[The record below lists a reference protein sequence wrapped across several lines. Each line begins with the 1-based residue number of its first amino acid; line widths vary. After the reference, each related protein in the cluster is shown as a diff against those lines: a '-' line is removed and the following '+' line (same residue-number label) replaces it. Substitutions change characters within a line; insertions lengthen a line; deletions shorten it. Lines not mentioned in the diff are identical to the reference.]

1 MRENDGGGGGGGA
14 GGLAAAAHGMDAG
27 GCDSGDCYCAKVP
40 RNASSFMMEEHHLD
54 TRRRR
59 QHHHPHQQQ
68 QQQHHRHHHHQ
79 LQQQQHQQQHDDSGT
94 LIEQLQLLKQEKNAL
109 LRASLVKQPSSH
121 SGGTSLGGGGCNNT
135 RRTAAM
141 AETQQQRYVDDHGED
156 IIPPMAMAAGGQ
168 RCSCSCNAASV
179 LRGGGGDHLL
189 SSGPV
194 TPEDIGSHE
203 RRAAYQVLHPPRSRS
218 CGEETGVQ
226 QARQGFASAA
236 EGLGHG
242 RPQFQGRQSSCAAA
256 GLPTGRSTV
265 NSHFR
270 TSQERQHMEDHSP
283 DVAAHV
289 ETSAQLQGGVD
300 VGMHRMWSGFE
311 VSGAASDEECGQGRV
326 FHGFETVLPTPGHLG
341 RQGFVSH
348 SSMPMA
354 RHAANPS
361 SSADSAGNA
370 RVSAVLK
377 SSQCPIK
384 GMLQEQSPDVPCQED
399 VIEQTGQGRLVSEG
413 SITISNWHL
422 IKLEDAKVGR
432 QGDAGVAVGG
442 WLIGNREKVRTS
454 AVVERIDLRKV
465 VTCDGVEVCLHGRI
479 NQEASVAGGFSL
491 GLVKCFMGGFPFIW
505 KNYVLTGLSSGK
517 LSELSNNRKI
527 DTSPFHAPPLDT
539 HFFHTRPADADC
551 SSLSCKPAEVIL
563 RTSAAQNVLE
573 EEARMAADA
582 NSAQGA
588 AHVDNNST
596 ANQNGEMDV
605 ADFTDVSLPRATLE
619 PQTPNAGGH
628 EQDLTSVVLDEKDH
642 VEIPSLTQRNR
653 KHNRAT
659 VEPVRRSKRLALLHQ
674 GVLQEPANTS
684 SSVKSSEQLKT
695 PMKVECEEQ
704 VPHTE
709 RRERREPAEEIAA
722 ETLGICVE
730 NQKLPIRSRRW
741 REPVEEAAAATVGIS
756 AENQRPVEEVAAGTL
771 GISVEN
777 QKLPIRSQRWC
788 EPVEE
793 AAAETVGISEENQK
807 PVEDAADGTVGIPA
821 ENQKLHIHNRRR
833 REPVEEG
840 AAGTVGIS
848 EENQRPVEE
857 AAAGTVGIPAEN
869 QKRRIRSQR
878 QCERVEEA
886 AGGTV
891 GISEENQKPMK
902 EAAAGTV
909 GISAENQKHRVHSRR
924 RCEPVEEAAGGTV
937 GISEEN
943 QKPVKEAAAGTVG
956 ISAENQKR
964 RIHSRRRCEP
974 VEEAAGG
981 TVGISEE
988 NQKPVKEAAAGT
1000 VVISAENQKLRIR
1013 SQKRNSMLPPPL
1025 PAPRVPDKSK
1035 VPEAFGLKTSRSGR
1049 ILVPPLAYWRSQ
1061 SIGYDKDGGIIAI
1074 FDGFKGTA
1082 ADTGCFTFKAPQ
1094 EEQARRIQKKL
1105 CGAAVNVLVTAE
1117 SKTGKRRLRS
1127 RGHS

>member
-1 MRENDGGGGGGGA
+1 
-14 GGLAAAAHGMDAG
+14 
-27 GCDSGDCYCAKVP
+27 
-40 RNASSFMMEEHHLD
+40 
-54 TRRRR
+54 
-59 QHHHPHQQQ
+59 
-68 QQQHHRHHHHQ
+68 
-79 LQQQQHQQQHDDSGT
+79 
-94 LIEQLQLLKQEKNAL
+94 
-109 LRASLVKQPSSH
+109 
-121 SGGTSLGGGGCNNT
+121 
-135 RRTAAM
+135 
-141 AETQQQRYVDDHGED
+141 
-156 IIPPMAMAAGGQ
+156 
-168 RCSCSCNAASV
+168 
-179 LRGGGGDHLL
+179 
-189 SSGPV
+189 
-194 TPEDIGSHE
+194 
-203 RRAAYQVLHPPRSRS
+203 
-218 CGEETGVQ
+218 
-226 QARQGFASAA
+226 
-236 EGLGHG
+236 
-242 RPQFQGRQSSCAAA
+242 
-256 GLPTGRSTV
+256 
-265 NSHFR
+265 
-270 TSQERQHMEDHSP
+270 
-283 DVAAHV
+283 
-289 ETSAQLQGGVD
+289 
-300 VGMHRMWSGFE
+300 
-311 VSGAASDEECGQGRV
+311 
-326 FHGFETVLPTPGHLG
+326 
-341 RQGFVSH
+341 
-348 SSMPMA
+348 
-354 RHAANPS
+354 
-361 SSADSAGNA
+361 
-370 RVSAVLK
+370 
-377 SSQCPIK
+377 
-384 GMLQEQSPDVPCQED
+384 
-399 VIEQTGQGRLVSEG
+399 
-413 SITISNWHL
+413 
-422 IKLEDAKVGR
+422 
-432 QGDAGVAVGG
+432 
-442 WLIGNREKVRTS
+442 
-454 AVVERIDLRKV
+454 VERIDLRKV
-465 VTCDGVEVCLHGRI
+465 VTCDGVEVCLYGRI

-517 LSELSNNRKI
+517 LSELSNNRKT

-573 EEARMAADA
+573 EETRMAADA

-605 ADFTDVSLPRATLE
+605 ADLTDVSLPRATLE

-642 VEIPSLTQRNR
+642 VEIPSLTQSLTQRNR

-674 GVLQEPANTS
+674 GILQEPANTS

-704 VPHTE
+704 VPCTE
-709 RRERREPAEEIAA
+709 RREKREPAEEIAA

-730 NQKLPIRSRRW
+730 NQKHPFRSRRR

-777 QKLPIRSQRWC
+777 QKLPIRSQRRC

-793 AAAETVGISEENQK
+793 AAAETGGISEENQK

-833 REPVEEG
+833 REPVEEA

-848 EENQRPVEE
+848 EENQRPVEETAAGTVVIPGENQKRHIHSQRQCECVEEAAGGTVGISEENQKPVKE

-869 QKRRIRSQR
+869 QKRRI
-878 QCERVEEA
+878 
-886 AGGTV
+886 
-891 GISEENQKPMK
+891 
-902 EAAAGTV
+902 
-909 GISAENQKHRVHSRR
+909 HSRR
-924 RCEPVEEAAGGTV
+924 RCELVEEAAGGTV

-1000 VVISAENQKLRIR
+1000 IGISAENQKLRIR
-1013 SQKRNSMLPPPL
+1013 SQKRHSMLPPPL

-1117 SKTGKRRLRS
+1117 SKTCKRRLRS

>member
-1 MRENDGGGGGGGA
+1 M
-14 GGLAAAAHGMDAG
+14 
-27 GCDSGDCYCAKVP
+27 
-40 RNASSFMMEEHHLD
+40 
-54 TRRRR
+54 
-59 QHHHPHQQQ
+59 
-68 QQQHHRHHHHQ
+68 
-79 LQQQQHQQQHDDSGT
+79 
-94 LIEQLQLLKQEKNAL
+94 
-109 LRASLVKQPSSH
+109 
-121 SGGTSLGGGGCNNT
+121 
-135 RRTAAM
+135 
-141 AETQQQRYVDDHGED
+141 
-156 IIPPMAMAAGGQ
+156 
-168 RCSCSCNAASV
+168 
-179 LRGGGGDHLL
+179 
-189 SSGPV
+189 
-194 TPEDIGSHE
+194 
-203 RRAAYQVLHPPRSRS
+203 
-218 CGEETGVQ
+218 
-226 QARQGFASAA
+226 
-236 EGLGHG
+236 
-242 RPQFQGRQSSCAAA
+242 
-256 GLPTGRSTV
+256 
-265 NSHFR
+265 
-270 TSQERQHMEDHSP
+270 
-283 DVAAHV
+283 
-289 ETSAQLQGGVD
+289 
-300 VGMHRMWSGFE
+300 
-311 VSGAASDEECGQGRV
+311 
-326 FHGFETVLPTPGHLG
+326 
-341 RQGFVSH
+341 
-348 SSMPMA
+348 
-354 RHAANPS
+354 
-361 SSADSAGNA
+361 
-370 RVSAVLK
+370 
-377 SSQCPIK
+377 
-384 GMLQEQSPDVPCQED
+384 
-399 VIEQTGQGRLVSEG
+399 
-413 SITISNWHL
+413 
-422 IKLEDAKVGR
+422 
-432 QGDAGVAVGG
+432 
-442 WLIGNREKVRTS
+442 RTS

-479 NQEASVAGGFSL
+479 NQEASVTGGFSL

-517 LSELSNNRKI
+517 LSELSNNRKTG
-527 DTSPFHAPPLDT
+527 TSPFHAPPLDT
-539 HFFHTRPADADC
+539 HFFHTHPADADC
-551 SSLSCKPAEVIL
+551 SSLSCKLAEVIL

-605 ADFTDVSLPRATLE
+605 ADLTDVSLPRATLE

-704 VPHTE
+704 VPCTE
-709 RRERREPAEEIAA
+709 QRERLEPAEEIAA

-730 NQKLPIRSRRW
+730 NQKLPIRSRRR

-756 AENQRPVEEVAAGTL
+756 VEIQRPVEEVAAGTL

-777 QKLPIRSQRWC
+777 QKLPIRSQRRC

-807 PVEDAADGTVGIPA
+807 PVEDAADGTVGITA
-821 ENQKLHIHNRRR
+821 ENQKLHIHNRRWR
-833 REPVEEG
+833 
-840 AAGTVGIS
+840 
-848 EENQRPVEE
+848 
-857 AAAGTVGIPAEN
+857 
-869 QKRRIRSQR
+869 
-878 QCERVEEA
+878 
-886 AGGTV
+886 
-891 GISEENQKPMK
+891 
-902 EAAAGTV
+902 
-909 GISAENQKHRVHSRR
+909 
-924 RCEPVEEAAGGTV
+924 EPVEEAAGGTV

-943 QKPVKEAAAGTVG
+943 QRPMEEVAAGTVGIPRENQKRRIHSRRRCEPAEEAAGETVGISEENQKPVKEAAGGTVG

-988 NQKPVKEAAAGT
+988 NQKPVKEAAGGT
-1000 VVISAENQKLRIR
+1000 VVISAENQKRRIHSRRQCEPVEEAAGGTVAISEENQKPVKEVAAGTVGISAENQKRHIHSRRWCEPVEEAAGGTVGVSEENQKPVKEVAAGTVVISAENHKLRIR
-1013 SQKRNSMLPPPL
+1013 SKKRHSMLPPPL

>member
-1 MRENDGGGGGGGA
+1 M
-14 GGLAAAAHGMDAG
+14 
-27 GCDSGDCYCAKVP
+27 
-40 RNASSFMMEEHHLD
+40 
-54 TRRRR
+54 
-59 QHHHPHQQQ
+59 
-68 QQQHHRHHHHQ
+68 
-79 LQQQQHQQQHDDSGT
+79 
-94 LIEQLQLLKQEKNAL
+94 
-109 LRASLVKQPSSH
+109 
-121 SGGTSLGGGGCNNT
+121 
-135 RRTAAM
+135 
-141 AETQQQRYVDDHGED
+141 
-156 IIPPMAMAAGGQ
+156 
-168 RCSCSCNAASV
+168 
-179 LRGGGGDHLL
+179 
-189 SSGPV
+189 
-194 TPEDIGSHE
+194 
-203 RRAAYQVLHPPRSRS
+203 
-218 CGEETGVQ
+218 
-226 QARQGFASAA
+226 
-236 EGLGHG
+236 
-242 RPQFQGRQSSCAAA
+242 
-256 GLPTGRSTV
+256 
-265 NSHFR
+265 
-270 TSQERQHMEDHSP
+270 
-283 DVAAHV
+283 
-289 ETSAQLQGGVD
+289 
-300 VGMHRMWSGFE
+300 
-311 VSGAASDEECGQGRV
+311 
-326 FHGFETVLPTPGHLG
+326 
-341 RQGFVSH
+341 
-348 SSMPMA
+348 
-354 RHAANPS
+354 
-361 SSADSAGNA
+361 
-370 RVSAVLK
+370 
-377 SSQCPIK
+377 
-384 GMLQEQSPDVPCQED
+384 
-399 VIEQTGQGRLVSEG
+399 
-413 SITISNWHL
+413 
-422 IKLEDAKVGR
+422 
-432 QGDAGVAVGG
+432 
-442 WLIGNREKVRTS
+442 
-454 AVVERIDLRKV
+454 VERIDLRKV

-517 LSELSNNRKI
+517 LSELSNNRKT

-605 ADFTDVSLPRATLE
+605 ADLTDVSLPRATLE

-704 VPHTE
+704 VPRTE

-857 AAAGTVGIPAEN
+857 AAAGTVGIPREN

-902 EAAAGTV
+902 EAAAGPV
-909 GISAENQKHRVHSRR
+909 GISAENQKHRIHSRR

-1000 VVISAENQKLRIR
+1000 VGISAENQKLRIR